1 MYRMLIVAAC
11 LVSPGAALAQEQFP
25 KQTVRILVGFTPG
38 SGTDFLARTIGAKLS
53 EMWAQPVVTDNRPGA
68 SGVIASD
75 LARRAAPDGHTLL
88 VVSNGHALNP
98 AILSK
103 LPYDTLRDFSG
114 ITYLAD
120 VPNVLVATNALKVKT
135 LKELLALIR
144 AKPGQINYASSG
156 VGTATHLTG
165 EMFRL
170 AARVEVVHVP
180 YKGSPDAM
188 SSAMGGNI
196 HYAFNPISTVA
207 PLITAGKL
215 TGIGLSTKTRSPVLP
230 DLPTIAESGLP
241 GFDVGGFY
249 GMFAPAKTPKTVKD
263 KIARDIAHVVKLPDT
278 AEKLLTQGATPRT
291 STPEQLDAFIREEM
305 ARMEKVAKEANIRIE

>member
-1 MYRMLIVAAC
+1 
-11 LVSPGAALAQEQFP
+11 
-25 KQTVRILVGFTPG
+25 
-38 SGTDFLARTIGAKLS
+38 
-53 EMWAQPVVTDNRPGA
+53 
-68 SGVIASD
+68 
-75 LARRAAPDGHTLL
+75 
-88 VVSNGHALNP
+88 
-98 AILSK
+98 
-103 LPYDTLRDFSG
+103 
-114 ITYLAD
+114 
-120 VPNVLVATNALKVKT
+120 
-135 LKELLALIR
+135 
-144 AKPGQINYASSG
+144 SG